1 MDPGKPGHSTKRVRM
16 ITVCF
21 HGAEST
27 GKSVLAEKLARE
39 LGGTWVPEYGR
50 TYCEERGTDLHME
63 DLLAIA
69 AGQAAAVE
77 LAKAAHPRLLLLDT
91 DQLMTAAWAE
101 MLFGEVPQ
109 QLEAYPKADLYLLF
123 TPDVPWIDDGTRFF
137 GKGPLRSR
145 FAALAE
151 EVLVRARV
159 RYEMI
164 SGGWADREKAARAAL
179 TTLLASQAVWPSN

>member
-1 MDPGKPGHSTKRVRM
+1 M

-27 GKSVLAEKLARE
+27 GKSVLADKLSHE
-39 LGGTWVPEYGR
+39 LGATWVPEYGR
-50 TYCEERGTDLHME
+50 TYCEERGTDLDMA

-69 AGQAAAVE
+69 EGQAMAVHAAM
-77 LAKAAHPRLLLLDT
+77 AAHPRLLILDT
-91 DQLMTAAWAE
+91 DQLMTAVWAD
-101 MLFGEVPQ
+101 MLFGEVPDM
-109 QLEAYPKADLYLLF
+109 LMGYPKADLYLLF

-151 EVLVRARV
+151 EMLVRAQVPYR
-159 RYEMI
+159 RI
-164 SGGWADREKAARAAL
+164 TGSWAEREEQARAAIAA
-179 TTLLASQAVWPSN
+179 TLQDS

>member
-1 MDPGKPGHSTKRVRM
+1 M

-27 GKSVLAEKLARE
+27 GKSVLADRLARE

-151 EVLVRARV
+151 EVLVRAGV

>member
-1 MDPGKPGHSTKRVRM
+1 M

-27 GKSVLAEKLARE
+27 GKSVLAEKLGHE
-39 LGGTWVPEYGR
+39 LGCPCVPEYGR
-50 TYCEERGTDLHME
+50 TYCEVCGTDLEMA

-69 AGQAAAVE
+69 EGHATAVTA
-77 LAKAAHPRLLLLDT
+77 AKASNNKLLLLDT

-101 MLFGEVPQ
+101 MLFGEVPAE
-109 QLEAYPKADLYLLF
+109 LTSYPKADLYLLF

-159 RYEMI
+159 PYIAI
-164 SGGWADREKAARAAL
+164 SGGWIEREKAARAAI
-179 TTLLASQAVWPSN
+179 TTLVATKAVWPPK